1 MFENDDST
9 NQWISK
15 VIEFKFN
22 NFCYAK
28 IFLPLW
34 RGSGGGALASA
45 LASAFALALAL
56 ASSLNLLT
64 FAPRTP
70 VHLHE

>member
-34 RGSGGGALASA
+34 RGSGGGAF
-45 LASAFALALAL
+45 AFASALAL

-70 VHLHE
+70 VQLHE